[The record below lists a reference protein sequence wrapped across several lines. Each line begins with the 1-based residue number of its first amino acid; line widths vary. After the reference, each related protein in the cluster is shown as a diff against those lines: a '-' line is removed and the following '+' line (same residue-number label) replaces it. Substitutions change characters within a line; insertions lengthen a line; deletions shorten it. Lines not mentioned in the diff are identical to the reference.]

1 MIFGKL
7 IESFDRFHCIS
18 ILLEVYLSLYFYVD
32 IFMNSPNPFNFFF
45 PLSHHLSYC
54 IKFCKIFLPL
64 KDIHLLFNFSFF
76 HLSGSYEA
84 IQKVRI
90 HEALLHLTGGSI
102 QQVNLTQD
110 TKLSEKGRDM
120 YDKFICNVN

>member
-1 MIFGKL
+1 MEVL
-7 IESFDRFHCIS
+7 IDFIVSLS
-18 ILLEVYLSLYFYVD
+18 LLEV
-32 IFMNSPNPFNFFF
+32 IFMSLFLCRYFHEVTECPEFFLF
-45 PLSHHLSYC
+45 IVTPSVILHQNMKNISS
-54 IKFCKIFLPL
+54 L

-76 HLSGSYEA
+76 HFSGSYEA

-110 TKLSEKGRDM
+110 TKLSEKGRDKLIS
-120 YDKFICNVN
+120 DVN